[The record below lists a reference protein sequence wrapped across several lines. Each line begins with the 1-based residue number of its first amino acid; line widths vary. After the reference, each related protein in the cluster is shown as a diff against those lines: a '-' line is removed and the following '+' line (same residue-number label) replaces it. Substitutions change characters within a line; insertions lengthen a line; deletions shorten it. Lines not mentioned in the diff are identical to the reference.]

1 MIHPSITAAAL
12 AVCIGAC
19 ATTPAQP
26 VAAVEP
32 DPAPVLGTPR
42 VGLLGNYVGRTL
54 RIEVEGAVLVDE
66 RLSFAPMGAEHRYDA
81 GFGPARTASVS
92 VVIEGCE
99 TPWQGEIR
107 LEPLRT
113 AHILI
118 QGCSIEALA
127 PD

>member
-1 MIHPSITAAAL
+1 MPRRLIAIAAFAFL
-12 AVCIGAC
+12 TGAC
-19 ATTPAQP
+19 ATAPVQPA
-26 VAAVEP
+26 AAVEP
-32 DPAPVLGTPR
+32 DSGPALGTPH

-81 GFGPARTASVS
+81 GFGPARTAPVS

-99 TPWQGEIR
+99 TPWRGEIR

-113 AHILI
+113 AHLLI
-118 QGCSIEALA
+118 QGCSIQALA